1 MGDFHRFL
9 VKLEEDCKPVLVCE
23 FEEETTKFLHAR
35 RSCNNQFF
43 GLLTK
48 KSNAILSPLITAL
61 ALPVFKY
68 SCRSL
73 KTSGSGKMK
82 FTMSIPEAMR
92 KGLEKEKERRKLDT
106 IQETI
111 RSILAEYFKS
121 NS

>member
-1 MGDFHRFL
+1 M
-9 VKLEEDCKPVLVCE
+9 
-23 FEEETTKFLHAR
+23 
-35 RSCNNQFF
+35 
-43 GLLTK
+43 
-48 KSNAILSPLITAL
+48 
-61 ALPVFKY
+61 
-68 SCRSL
+68 
-73 KTSGSGKMK
+73 MK